1 MGDEVGTLDTSD
13 YRDVH
18 VVGFESIYVHFVVQ
32 KMGKDF

>member
-1 MGDEVGTLDTSD
+1 MGDEVGTLDTSA
-13 YRDVH
+13 YRD